1 MQTTPRSKY
10 FALLM
15 ALSLLFALW
24 GCNGNNNDSDS
35 STVQGNVAQVM
46 TAMNDIETEPA
57 QMAHWTDFLS
67 LVATAHAQ
75 GEDLSGIIVTA
86 TIDGVMVDDAVT
98 DVEGNFTL
106 NVSNGGE
113 VILTFVAG
121 GLEMTLTI
129 MVPDGG
135 DVTLTVTLQPEVEEE
150 PVIVD
155 EMSTTHH
162 PIRCGASDTVTLSH
176 DATATDGEAITY
188 VIDGGGDTCIRA
200 AGQCTINTDA
210 TAPVNI
216 EFRNCDYCI
225 RAEGGATVELF
236 TDGWVSCEG
245 ATEDGIRARGN
256 SMVAVE
262 VGEWMSFTADEVGVD
277 ARGNS
282 AVVLSLMADD
292 LGDGQVEA
300 PIEEPAEE
308 PAGEETGDEAE
319 KEAPEKPIWVMGGEA
334 DIHAK
339 GNATVEIIGECHAEN
354 IAQGGNASVM
364 QECQL

>member
-1 MQTTPRSKY
+1 MQTKPRSKY

-15 ALSLLFALW
+15 ALGLLFALW

-35 STVQGNVAQVM
+35 SMVQGNVAEVM
-46 TAMNDIETEPA
+46 TVMNDVEAEPA
-57 QMAHWTDFLS
+57 QMAHWTDFLT

-86 TIDGVMVDDAVT
+86 TIDGVMVDDTVT
-98 DVEGNFTL
+98 DAEGNFTL

-135 DVTLTVTLQPEVEEE
+135 DVTLTVTLQPDDEEE

-155 EMSTTHH
+155 AMSTTHH
-162 PIRCGASDTVTLSH
+162 PIRCGASDTVTLSSES
-176 DATATDGEAITY
+176 DTL
-188 VIDGGGDTCIRA
+188 VIDGGGDSCIRA
-200 AGQCTINTDA
+200 AGQCRIETDENA
-210 TAPVNI
+210 AFHI
-216 EFRNCDYCI
+216 EFMNCDQCI
-225 RAEGGATVELF
+225 RAEGGATIDLF
-236 TDGWVSCEG
+236 TEGWVSCDMAAEN
-245 ATEDGIRARGN
+245 GIRARGN

-262 VGEWMSFTADEVGVD
+262 VGEWMSFTADAVGVD

-282 AVVLSLMADD
+282 TVVLSLMADD
-292 LGDGQVEA
+292 QGDGLVED
-300 PIEEPAEE
+300 PIEDPVED
-308 PAGEETGDEAE
+308 PAGDETGDEAE